1 MKYAVLSDS
10 HDNGEALAAALAEIG
25 KRGITAGFHLGDF
38 TSPAFIAAM
47 LEAEDITWYS
57 VWGNMDDER
66 TKRATELFDNPRF
79 DIIDE
84 PCRELQI
91 DDMVVFLTHFPF
103 IAEKAAES
111 GSYHAVFHGHT
122 HQKRMEKDFIGTL
135 IANPGELSGLR
146 YGTSSFGIWDSD
158 TNGFEIMDLSSLA

>member
-10 HDNGEALAAALAEIG
+10 HDNTEALDAALAEIG

-38 TSPAFIAAM
+38 TSPEFISAL
-47 LEAEDITWYS
+47 LEYENITWYS

-66 TKRATELFDNPRF
+66 TRSQVALVMNSQFN
-79 DIIDE
+79 IIDE

-91 DDMVVFLTHFPF
+91 DGKTVFLTHFPF

-158 TNGFEIMDLSSLA
+158 TNDFEFIDLSKLA